1 MKRLILSIS
10 FIFPLILMSKVIDN
24 LNDKTIE
31 WIPFSDQVMGGI
43 SEVNFVE
50 RKENGLSYYHM
61 FMLINSSEEE
71 GNINTKEME
80 KFLEHIHLL
89 QLHGLLMLI

>member
-1 MKRLILSIS
+1 MIVLYMKRLILSIS

-50 RKENGLSYYHM
+50 KKENGLS
-61 FMLINSSEEE
+61 
-71 GNINTKEME
+71 
-80 KFLEHIHLL
+80 LL
-89 QLHGLLMLI
+89 PYGRESQYRK